1 MIGNLLAPFR
11 LIPDLLIRFIED
23 DGLAYIGLMS
33 LLLFLVFVFTLL
45 GLVGQADQGAGII
58 DLMFR
63 FMPAE
68 VALTLQEPVVQ
79 VVGRAS
85 GGVLTLSIIVVLW
98 ITASGVEGTRSA
110 LNRAYRTRETRGYWR
125 RRANSSSLVVVFAGL
140 IVIAIGCM
148 VVGPLLWQQAEGYL
162 DFGITLDVTQFPEIT
177 RFGAGAL
184 FILTTALY
192 RILPNR
198 KPSWIGVIPGAAA
211 VFVLVAGAASL
222 YSLYLERFAQYAAI

>member
-140 IVIAIGCM
+140 IV
-148 VVGPLLWQQAEGYL
+148 GPLLWQQAEGYL